1 MLDIFTRHG
10 VCAHCEQ
17 PIHSVGRSAI
27 HTDTD
32 MFTCEGGHAEFA
44 VGESAEQ
51 IRDEAYEVGYQQGV
65 DDTESKADQAFRD
78 GRRELARELYK
89 WIKSQDRDAA
99 FSDDFVDQ
107 LLDRLAEE

>member
-1 MLDIFTRHG
+1 MIDVFTRHG

-17 PIHSVGRSAI
+17 PIHSVGRTAI

-65 DDTESKADQAFRD
+65 DDTEAENDRAWQN
-78 GRRELARELYK
+78 GRRELARDLYK
-89 WIKSQDRDAA
+89 WLKPRLAEPGVL
-99 FSDDFVDQ
+99 DD
-107 LLDRLAEE
+107 LLDRLADE